1 MSDAVSA
8 LAGKATSGSTTV
20 REAGLVGMV
29 TIRAD
34 LGNAE
39 AVKAIKSA
47 TGVAVPKQRQITTK
61 NERSLGW
68 MSPDEL
74 LLICPYA
81 DAEDLVAKLGTRL
94 SDHHHMAVNVSDARA
109 IFDIE
114 GPHAREALAKVCP
127 VDLAPGVFEP
137 GELRRT
143 RLAQVPA
150 AFWMT
155 GPESFRLVCFR
166 SVATYV
172 FDVLALGAKDGAEVN
187 YF

>member
-8 LAGKATSGSTTV
+8 LAGRATDGATTV
-20 REAGLVGMV
+20 REAGLMGMI

-34 LGNAE
+34 LDSAGVAQ
-39 AVKAIKSA
+39 AIKSA
-47 TGVAVPKQRQITTK
+47 TGIGLPKQRQLSTK
-61 NERSLGW
+61 GNRSLGW

-74 LLICPYA
+74 LLVCSHEEA
-81 DAEDLVAKLGTRL
+81 DDLVAKLGAGL
-94 SDHHHMAVNVSDARA
+94 ADQHHLAVNVSDARS

-127 VDLAPGVFEP
+127 VDLAPGILEP

-143 RLAQVPA
+143 RLAQVAA

-155 GPESFRLVCFR
+155 GPDNFRLVCFR
-166 SVATYV
+166 SVATYA
-172 FDVLALGAKDGAEVN
+172 FDVLALGSQDGSEVN
-187 YF
+187 FF

>member
-8 LAGKATSGSTTV
+8 LAGKATTGATKV

-29 TIRAD
+29 TIRANLD
-34 LGNAE
+34 NAD
-39 AVKAIKSA
+39 AAKAIKSA
-47 TGVAVPKQRQITTK
+47 TGIAVPTQRKITVK
-61 NERSLGW
+61 NELALGW

-74 LLICPYA
+74 LLVCPHEEA
-81 DAEDLVAKLGTRL
+81 DVQVAKLDTRL
-94 SDHHHMAVNVSDARA
+94 GDQHHMAVNVSDARA
-109 IFDIE
+109 VFDIE

-127 VDLAPGVFEP
+127 VDLAAGVFEP

-166 SVATYV
+166 SVAAYV
-172 FDVLALGAKDGAEVN
+172 FDVLSLGAQDGAEVN
-187 YF
+187 YL

>member
-8 LAGKATSGSTTV
+8 LAGKATSGPTSV
-20 REAGLVGMV
+20 SEAGLVGMV
-29 TIRAD
+29 TIRASLD
-34 LGNAE
+34 KEE
-39 AVKAIKSA
+39 AAKAIESA
-47 TGVAVPKQRQITTK
+47 TGIAVPKQRQITTK
-61 NERSLGW
+61 GDRSLGW
-68 MSPDEL
+68 MSPDEFL
-74 LLICPYA
+74 LVCPHGDA
-81 DAEDLVAKLGTRL
+81 DGLVDKLGSKL
-94 SDHHHMAVNVSDARA
+94 GDQHHMAVNVSDARA
-109 IFDIE
+109 VFDVE

-127 VDLAPGVFEP
+127 VDLAPGMFKP

-166 SVATYV
+166 SVAVYV
-172 FDVLALGAKDGAEVN
+172 FDVLALGTQDGSEVN